1 MYSFLMAAVTNYHRL
16 GGLKTAGVHALTDL
30 KSDISFAHLKC
41 DISFV
46 GPNLGINRASME
58 EFIFLSF
65 PVFRAAFF
73 AFFSP

>member
-16 GGLKTAGVHALTDL
+16 GGLKTACVHAFTDL
-30 KSDISFAHLKC
+30 KS

-46 GPNLGINRASME
+46 GPNLGISRASME
-58 EFIFLSF
+58 ESIFLSF